1 MYGGVKNECMEE
13 LRGVRCKQ
21 KGCTCIEPQDYTRL
35 TQKREN
41 ERDE

>member
-1 MYGGVKNECMEE
+1 MYGGVKMY
-13 LRGVRCKQ
+13 VRCKQ